1 MLVVDLNADVG
12 EWDLKDAGDIGD
24 AALMPFITSANVA
37 CGVHAG
43 NAQVMAATVALAA
56 RNGVSVGA
64 HPGLDDRE
72 HFGRRE
78 VQVATAAVTTL
89 VTDQLDVL
97 AQIARQQGIHLRHVK
112 PHGALYNMAA
122 RDIAIATAIAEAV
135 ARFDGSL
142 TLVGLSGSEL
152 IRAGHAAGLKTLA
165 EAFADRGYRPD
176 GSLVPR
182 SAPGAVLENAGAVA
196 DRAVSMVR
204 DRRVVAVDGTIVPVH
219 VDTICV
225 HGDTAEAGTLAR
237 GIRTALDAAGVI
249 VRAPR

>member
-1 MLVVDLNADVG
+1 MVVVDLNADVG
-12 EWDLKDAGDIGD
+12 EGDVEDAAD
-24 AALMPFITSANVA
+24 AALMPFITSANIA

-43 NAQVMAATVALAA
+43 NAEVMAATVTLAA
-56 RNGVSVGA
+56 RSGVAVGA

-78 VQVATAAVTTL
+78 FQISREAVAAL
-89 VTDQLDVL
+89 VTDQVEAL
-97 AQIARQQGIHLRHVK
+97 AHVARQQGIRLRHVK

-122 RDIAIATAIAEAV
+122 RDIGVARAIADAIARLDA
-135 ARFDGSL
+135 SL

-152 IRAGHAAGLKTLA
+152 IRAGDAAALKTCA
-165 EAFADRGYRPD
+165 EAFADRGYRAD

-182 SAPGAVLENAGAVA
+182 SAPGALLENADTVA

-204 DRRVVAVDGTIVPVH
+204 EQRVVAVDGTIVPVR

-225 HGDTAEAGTLAR
+225 HGDTAGAAVLAR
-237 GIRTALDAAGVI
+237 RIRAELEAAGVN
-249 VRAPR
+249 VRAGC